1 MKSDELRLLLSRS
14 RRFVSLIGVAAIVW
28 SAIVLANAYVISE
41 IIIRIIHHR
50 ASVSAFIMTLGGLWL
65 LRALFQS
72 GFEYYCSTEA
82 IRMKRELRNTT
93 TALIGNY
100 SGNSSSELSNVLIKG
115 LNSLDIY
122 IGRFIPQL
130 IFAAVTPV
138 IVLIAIF
145 RQDIL
150 AGVIALLTL
159 PLIPAFGALIGRYSA
174 DAVNRKWRTLGTLST
189 YFEDSMRG
197 FATLKIFGRTQSQG
211 KRIEE
216 MGNRYT
222 DETMKVLRI
231 SFLSAFALEL
241 VATISVAVVAVSI
254 GLRLVS
260 GSIGFHSAL
269 LVLLLAPEVYFPV
282 RNAASLFHASQDGTE
297 ALRNLAAIESE
308 EIHSFNPQHVDFH
321 EMQSISWGDWSLPRS
336 TVEEMVIPATKI
348 QRGEMLFLIGESGVG
363 KTTFALNLLGV
374 TFNAPI
380 NIEHPDGL
388 QELTPEMQDEWQK
401 IIGWI
406 PQNPQL
412 ASGSVRDQFTLLDAD
427 IGDAAIAAALESA
440 GLVLEDLP
448 QGLDTQIGRGGE
460 SSHAAS
466 GGQVRRIAVARA
478 LIRKPIVIIADEPTA
493 DLDDLNAKVVMDLL
507 RRAQSE
513 GAIVICITHDLSL
526 PSRNVNK
533 ENKEWIRE
541 IGRRPL

>member
-1 MKSDELRLLLSRS
+1 MKSEELRLLLSRS
-14 RRFVSLIGVAAIVW
+14 RKFLFFIGVGAILW
-28 SAIVLANAYVISE
+28 SAIVLANAYLISE
-41 IIIRIIHHR
+41 IIIRIIHHD
-50 ASVSAFIMTLGGLWL
+50 SAVPALIIVLGGLWL
-65 LRALFQS
+65 LRALFQA
-72 GFEYYCSTEA
+72 GFDYFASTEA
-82 IRMKRELRNTT
+82 IRIKGELRGET
-93 TALIGNY
+93 TAQVGNF
-100 SGNSSSELSNVLIKG
+100 NAVSSAELSNVLIKG

-130 IFAAVTPV
+130 IFAIVTPTV
-138 IVLIAIF
+138 VLVAVF
-145 RQDIL
+145 TQDIL

-174 DAVNRKWRTLGTLST
+174 DAVNKKWRTLGTLSK

-211 KRIEE
+211 KRIAE

-260 GSIGFHSAL
+260 GSIDFHSAL
-269 LVLLLAPEVYFPV
+269 LVLILAPEVYFPV

-297 ALRNLAAIESE
+297 ALRNLAAIDCK
-308 EIHSFNPQHVDFH
+308 EILPLPVSRKINLKD
-321 EMQSISWGDWSLPRS
+321 MQSISWSDWSLPRS
-336 TVEEMVIPATKI
+336 AVEEMVVPATRI
-348 QRGEMLFLIGESGVG
+348 GRGEMLFLIGESGVG

-374 TFNAPI
+374 TFNASI
-380 NIEHPDGL
+380 KIEHPDGL
-388 QELTPEMQDEWQK
+388 YELSPEMQDEWQK
-401 IIGWI
+401 VIGWI

-427 IGDAAIAAALESA
+427 ISESEIETALMST
-440 GLVLEDLP
+440 GQSLTDLP
-448 QGLDTQIGRGGE
+448 HGLDTHIGRGGE

-478 LIRKPIVIIADEPTA
+478 LVRKPIVIIADEPTA
-493 DLDDLNAKVVMDLL
+493 DLDDMSATVVMELL
-507 RRAQSE
+507 RSAARD

-526 PSRNVNK
+526 PSKNERIK
-533 ENKEWIRE
+533 E
-541 IGRRPL
+541 IGRRRL

>member
-1 MKSDELRLLLSRS
+1 MKSEELRLLLLRS
-14 RRFVSLIGVAAIVW
+14 RRFVPLIGVAALVW
-28 SAIVLANAYVISE
+28 SAIVLANAYLISE
-41 IIIRIIHHR
+41 IIIRIVQQGS
-50 ASVSAFIMTLGGLWL
+50 SVPAYIFALGSLWL

-72 GFEYYCSTEA
+72 GFDYYCSTEA
-82 IRMKRELRNTT
+82 TRIKGGLRSET
-93 TALIGNY
+93 TAHIA
-100 SGNSSSELSNVLIKG
+100 SFNSSAELSNVLIKG

-130 IFAAVTPV
+130 IFATVTPLV
-138 IVLIAIF
+138 VLIAIF

-150 AGVIALLTL
+150 AGLIALLTL

-174 DAVNRKWRTLGTLST
+174 DAVNKKWRTLGTLSK

-260 GSIGFHSAL
+260 GSIDFRSAL

-297 ALRNLAAIESE
+297 ALRNLAAIDCE
-308 EIHSFNPQHVDFH
+308 EILPPSPVSPKINLKD
-321 EMQSISWGDWSLPRS
+321 MQSILWNDWSLPRGA
-336 TVEEMVIPATKI
+336 VEEMVIPATKI
-348 QRGEMLFLIGESGVG
+348 ERGKMLFLVGESGVG

-374 TFNAPI
+374 TFNATI
-380 NIEHPDGL
+380 TIEHPDGL
-388 QELTPEMQDEWQK
+388 YELSPDMQDEWRK

-412 ASGSVRDQFTLLDAD
+412 ASGSVRDQFTLLDASISD
-427 IGDAAIAAALESA
+427 NEIATALTNA
-440 GLVLEDLP
+440 GLSLKDLP
-448 QGLDTQIGRGGE
+448 HGLDTQIGRGGE

-478 LIRKPIVIIADEPTA
+478 LVRKPILIIADEPTA
-493 DLDDLNAKVVMDLL
+493 DLDDLSAKVVMNLL
-507 RRAQSE
+507 RSAQRD

-526 PSRNVNK
+526 PLES
-533 ENKEWIRE
+533 EWIRE
-541 IGRRPL
+541 VGGRPL